1 METNPEPSSPPKGSK
16 PNQPMMTCQP
26 KKIGAM
32 RYGELCPY
40 CSVGIVEY
48 DSQLNLV
55 CQHCG
60 KIQTGAF
67 T

>member
-1 METNPEPSSPPKGSK
+1 MEAKPEPNSPAKGSK
-16 PNQPMMTCQP
+16 PDQPMMNCQP
-26 KKIGAM
+26 KKVGAM
-32 RYGELCPY
+32 CYGAPCPY

-48 DSQLNLV
+48 DTQLNLV

-60 KIQTGAF
+60 KTQTGAF